1 MPKPRRDTIEVSLV
15 IAPKMF
21 FSALGPQAVRNPTTQ
36 SNGNPDFAFPKS
48 SKSMLV
54 VCDSDLEFST
64 LPLSASVKI
73 PWRRRILKKK
83 QLCTSVVDFVTVH
96 DSKMK
101 GCGER
106 SDPK

>member
-1 MPKPRRDTIEVSLV
+1 MPTPRRDTIEVSLAT
-15 IAPKMF
+15 APKF

-64 LPLSASVKI
+64 VSLSASVTI
-73 PWRRRILKKK
+73 PWRRRIRFQKK
-83 QLCTSVVDFVTVH
+83 QLCASFVDFVTVH
-96 DSKMK
+96 DSNMI